1 MARAITDE
9 QRAQWSAVHRQ
20 ALVLAEFFDR
30 KDLPLAAAIRQAA
43 EPAHPFA
50 SRLAGLREALADLL
64 EMSAN
69 LPPGDLRKLDHHVR
83 AELGLGLD
91 ELQTGRLARIQEVRN
106 RGKIKTDEQF
116 RLLKGRHEQIW
127 DDPSHSEEANA
138 LAALLDQYEARK
150 VRRKAPPNNGLQ
162 QTWPSLRSV
171 HAAETWYVSQI

>member
-1 MARAITDE
+1 
-9 QRAQWSAVHRQ
+9 
-20 ALVLAEFFDR
+20 
-30 KDLPLAAAIRQAA
+30 
-43 EPAHPFA
+43 
-50 SRLAGLREALADLL
+50 
-64 EMSAN
+64 
-69 LPPGDLRKLDHHVR
+69 
-83 AELGLGLD
+83 
-91 ELQTGRLARIQEVRN
+91 VRN

-171 HAAETWYVSQI
+171 HAAETWYVRRARVQRSWPRAAASGQLSACLRCERC